1 MFFISLLNVEYFCM
15 SVRAQDAPLC
25 GLWEGLRRLMTL
37 RHFSIYISSW
47 VIIAVE
53 MKFGKHILPE
63 PTPLELP
70 PHHFIHHAH
79 VTLDDAHDLG

>member
-53 MKFGKHILPE
+53 MKFGKHILPRTNATKTSS
-63 PTPLELP
+63 TPSYSQP
-70 PHHFIHHAH
+70 PRNS
-79 VTLDDAHDLG
+79 G